1 MMGNNVVS
9 GDIAVIIVF
18 VVDIAVEN
26 VKIGH
31 S

>member
-1 MMGNNVVS
+1 MGNNVVS